1 MNLSVGIVGLPNVGK
16 STLFNALLK
25 KRVALSANYPFA
37 TIEPNVGVV
46 AVPDERLEKLADLV
60 AAEKSTSGESKPTP
74 EVSQRPPVI
83 PAVVEFVDIA
93 GLVKGAATGAGL
105 GNQFLSHIREVDAI
119 IEVVRDFNDENVIRE
134 GSENPDADKLI
145 IETELGLSD
154 LSVVEKLVA
163 AQEKQAKVAKDQIE
177 TEKLEIL
184 NQIKKELEEGRIIGN
199 YQVGDERL
207 KEWFKTLPLL
217 TIKPLLYVYNVSED
231 EYAGKIAASTSSLR
245 NDESVIICAKL
256 EEELADYSDEE
267 KKEYLHELGI
277 EQTGLERLIIK
288 AYDLLGLIS
297 FLTQGK
303 KEVRAWTIKKGSK
316 APQAA
321 GVIHTD
327 FEKGFIRA
335 QVIPYE
341 KLIEAGSLSVAKT
354 KGWLRTEGKEYIM
367 QDGDVVE
374 FLVSS

>member
-1 MNLSVGIVGLPNVGK
+1 VGK

>member
-1 MNLSVGIVGLPNVGK
+1 MSLRVGIVGLPNVGK

-46 AVPDERLEKLADLV
+46 AVPDDRLNQLAELVKKEEKMENL
-60 AAEKSTSGESKPTP
+60 
-74 EVSQRPPVI
+74 PPIV

-154 LSVVEKLVA
+154 LSVVEKLVS
-163 AQEKQAKVAKDQIE
+163 AQEKIAKVAKDQIE

-184 NQIKKELEEGRIIGN
+184 NQIKKELEEGRILGRYKIE
-199 YQVGDERL
+199 DLRI
-207 KEWFKTLPLL
+207 KSWFETLPLL
-217 TIKPLLYVYNVSED
+217 TIKPLLYVYNVSEN
-231 EYAGKIAASTSSLR
+231 EYAEKLKDPMANTSGA
-245 NDESVIICAKL
+245 VVICAKL

-341 KLIEAGSLSVAKT
+341 KLIEAGTLAAAKT
-354 KGWLRTEGKEYIM
+354 KGWLRTEGK
-367 QDGDVVE
+367 
-374 FLVSS
+374 S